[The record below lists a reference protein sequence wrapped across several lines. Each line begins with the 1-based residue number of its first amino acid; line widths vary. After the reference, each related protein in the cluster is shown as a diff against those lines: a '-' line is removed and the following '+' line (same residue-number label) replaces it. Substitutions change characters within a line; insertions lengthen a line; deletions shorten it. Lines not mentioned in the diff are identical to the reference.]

1 MPCLCSKKDSFDDD
15 ICGTFLLS
23 TGVTLTVYSIDS
35 SSPGM
40 PPLPIS
46 GSVSVRSISGGPVDV
61 TVLNSAGATIDSF
74 TVPLGNTITR
84 TYGDIG
90 FVNLLNNTAPVSGEY
105 GLSLH
110 Y

>member
-1 MPCLCSKKDSFDDD
+1 MPCLCNNRASYNDD
-15 ICGTFLLS
+15 ICGTFMI
-23 TGVTLTVYSIDS
+23 TAGNTLTVYAIDT
-35 SSPGM
+35 SSPAI

-46 GSVSVRSISGGPVDV
+46 GSVSVKASGGGHVDV
-61 TVLNSAGATIDSF
+61 TIRNSVGASVDTF
-74 TVPLGNTITR
+74 TVPTGSTFTR

-90 FVNLLNNTAPVSGEY
+90 FVALLNNTSSAYGEY